1 MRRKASTSFR
11 GHPHSRLN
19 LSPNPAFRLFDI
31 LAGPPDFGSR
41 TISFRTSSD
50 ILASASSASSS
61 DMRALAAS
69 ASMCTAPFRGIMLAL
84 PAALRDHDETTAPDD
99 TPSLRATADGPMPL
113 RSSDSASRLVASG

>member
-19 LSPNPAFRLFDI
+19 LSPNPALRLFDI

-50 ILASASSASSS
+50 ILASASSAWRSHLLSAAALGLPGSLENPRGVRPLAPRSAKMRSLSSFEYIRTS
-61 DMRALAAS
+61 LIEVQES
-69 ASMCTAPFRGIMLAL
+69 AAL
-84 PAALRDHDETTAPDD
+84 PLRI
-99 TPSLRATADGPMPL
+99 
-113 RSSDSASRLVASG
+113 